1 MVYDIYHD
9 ESKQESYWHVFLFVP
24 RDTRADLLRYLV
36 EARHLNSYNGDRL
49 NFKNLRSNSSF
60 SCAKSWISILAA
72 ALQQVEK
79 GQLEPF
85 ILGRVRAN
93 RNPSSICGVFERFST
108 PPKCKIGVFHLENGL
123 RDMSVFLDG
132 LSKIETTFRMGL
144 QGAAHYLFS
153 ESEPL
158 EIGKIFLDREVH
170 YRIEYRR
177 EFDKSKIL
185 NRLSTNFRQYCSLH
199 PDCEIMGEGVGSDD
213 NILLDLADVALGAIR
228 FATLT
233 PCQLSYEDAK
243 QRKRVEICKM
253 LFPLVKKLRDGHARM
268 QNSRFVNFGTFS
280 SAKIEDATWQ
290 FKDLS
295 HRYLFSPAHESFG
308 LFEAN

>member
-1 MVYDIYHD
+1 
-9 ESKQESYWHVFLFVP
+9 
-24 RDTRADLLRYLV
+24 
-36 EARHLNSYNGDRL
+36 
-49 NFKNLRSNSSF
+49 
-60 SCAKSWISILAA
+60 
-72 ALQQVEK
+72 
-79 GQLEPF
+79 
-85 ILGRVRAN
+85 
-93 RNPSSICGVFERFST
+93 
-108 PPKCKIGVFHLENGL
+108 
-123 RDMSVFLDG
+123 MSVFLDG